1 MFYEEIF
8 ISAYSGFT
16 DTQCLAATITNYKKC
31 SGLKQHK
38 FIMLHF
44 WKSEDQ
50 NQSQGARITELEYRY
65 LNGGGGGRGGYSAHH
80 NGNHQSFMN
89 WVFFLQKF
97 VTYLSNNFSVPFL
110 VSA

>member
-38 FIMLHF
+38 FI
-44 WKSEDQ
+44 
-50 NQSQGARITELEYRY
+50 ILEFCRAEVIH
-65 LNGGGGGRGGYSAHH
+65 LGTSLWSSG
-80 NGNHQSFMN
+80 
-89 WVFFLQKF
+89 
-97 VTYLSNNFSVPFL
+97 
-110 VSA
+110 